1 MSAYGTITWL
11 GMRSY
16 LYGIMHTNYYFLR
29 QLAPVL
35 DERLRGLRLMEC
47 FSQDRDEVVLV
58 FAQAKGRLNY
68 YKPFYIKATLRPD
81 FSGMLFPETVQRA
94 RANSVDL
101 FDLLIAPSAT
111 ESPDPATTGFEP
123 TRSDELNASENPMDQ
138 PMPGE
143 IKLAPVVPGRAVI
156 GVRSFL
162 NERCLAILLENNY
175 ALLFKFFGNRPNLLA
190 FRGNRVVDLFN
201 HNLASD
207 WDLMIDALDRPIDQ
221 SREAFERAGSN
232 YRPLFPTFGKVVN
245 RYLDERKQPGGVVT
259 WNLIQDVVH
268 QLERPRYY
276 LIRLDHTPTLS
287 LLPFEKQLD
296 YEPQIDAPTSGARAY
311 REFTE
316 PVEAANQFFIAYNGL
331 STFEEEKAR
340 WLRLLDKRRKRA
352 QAQIDGNMQRLVARD
367 EGASHEQI
375 GHILMANLHDIP
387 QTPGTKSPERIT
399 LYDFYHDRPIDIK
412 LKPDLSPQKNA
423 ENYYRKAK
431 NEKIEKEHLTNQI
444 MAREAELERMNRQ
457 KMDIEQITSLKELRR
472 YVKQANLLLDAP
484 SMASADGAQTQLFR
498 EVLVDNFRILIGRSA
513 KNNDLLT
520 QKYAHKE
527 DLWLHA
533 RDVAGSHVIIKYKA
547 GKTFP
552 KNVVER
558 AAELAA
564 WYSKRKTD
572 SLCPVTV
579 TPKKFVRKPKGLAE
593 GQVIVEKED
602 VVMVVPR
609 GE

>member
-1 MSAYGTITWL
+1 
-11 GMRSY
+11 
-16 LYGIMHTNYYFLR
+16 MHTNYYFLR
-29 QLAPVL
+29 QLAPAL
-35 DERLRGLRLMEC
+35 SIRLRGLRLMEC
-47 FSQDRDEVVLV
+47 FSQDRDEVVIV
-58 FAQAKGRLNY
+58 FAQAKGRQNY
-68 YKPFYIKATLRPD
+68 YKPFYIKATLRAD
-81 FSGMLFPETVQRA
+81 FSGMLFPDTVQRA
-94 RANSVDL
+94 RANSIDL
-101 FDLLIAPSAT
+101 FDTLIIPSMAESADSAT
-111 ESPDPATTGFEP
+111 TSLETAGSVEFSTPANT
-123 TRSDELNASENPMDQ
+123 SDQRMA
-138 PMPGE
+138 GE
-143 IKLAPVVPGRAVI
+143 FNKVTAVPGRAVI
-156 GVRSFL
+156 AVRSFL
-162 NERCLAILLENNY
+162 NERCLAIQLDDAY
-175 ALLFKFFGNRPNLLA
+175 TLLFKFFGNRPNLLA
-190 FRGNRVVDLFN
+190 FQGNTVIDLFN

-207 WDLMIDALDRPIDQ
+207 WQLKLHTLDRPIDQ
-221 SREAFERAGSN
+221 SREAFEQAGSS

-259 WNLIQDVVH
+259 WPLIEDVVRK
-268 QLERPRYY
+268 LEQPRYY

-287 LLPFEKQLD
+287 LLPFEGQS
-296 YEPQIDAPTSGARAY
+296 DAETQNGVSGSGAKTY
-311 REFTE
+311 REFSD
-316 PVEAANQFFIAYNGL
+316 PVEAANRFYIAYTGL
-331 STFEEEKAR
+331 SKFEEEKAQ
-340 WLRLLDKRRKRA
+340 WLRLLDKRQKRA
-352 QAQIDGNMQRLVARD
+352 QAQIDGNMLRLLARD

-387 QTPGTKSPERIT
+387 ETPGSKSPERIT
-399 LYDFYHDRPIDIK
+399 LYDFYRDRPIDIK

-423 ENYYRKAK
+423 ENYYRKSK
-431 NEKIEKEHLTNQI
+431 NEKIEEEHLTKQI
-444 MAREAELERMNRQ
+444 VAREAEMERMNRQ
-457 KMDIEQITSLKELRR
+457 KIDIEQIASLKELRR
-472 YVKQANLLLDAP
+472 YVKQANLLLDTP
-484 SMASADGAQTQLFR
+484 SMASADGAQAQLFR
-498 EVLVDNFRILIGRSA
+498 EVLVDKFRILIGRSA

-552 KNVVER
+552 KNVIER

-602 VVMVVPR
+602 VVMVVPK